1 MTYNGCLPYTS
12 TERHKHNLD
21 WGKASKPWA
30 FSAWLTFC
38 SQRNNIFPCKSLS
51 PLFAVGILLIYKWWQ
66 EVFTQIIQVQK
77 SIYEVGISVSWKCVP
92 GKRENLCRYELHTC
106 TAERHLLPVL
116 PPICSSPKE
125 SFFHCFQCLW
135 KQKNLKKKDEWLLC
149 EISFQGTNCKLQW
162 LLILVSQV

>member
-21 WGKASKPWA
+21 WGEASKPWA

-77 SIYEVGISVSWKCVP
+77 SIYEVGISSPGNVSQERERTSVDMNFTPALQKGTFYLSFHPSVP
-92 GKRENLCRYELHTC
+92 HPRN
-106 TAERHLLPVL
+106 P
-116 PPICSSPKE
+116 
-125 SFFHCFQCLW
+125 FFTVFSAYGNR
-135 KQKNLKKKDEWLLC
+135 KTLKKKMNDFYVKFPSRE
-149 EISFQGTNCKLQW
+149 QTANC
-162 LLILVSQV
+162 SGY